1 MANRVA
7 VEFVRNILI
16 QNPNA
21 CSFCD
26 IYDAMTRAACTRS
39 FRNLGHQELSTVGI
53 SFSLQSTNKLDQLIT
68 EVQQSLL
75 TEQQHLQ

>member
-16 QNPNA
+16 QNPDA
-21 CSFCD
+21 STFGD
-26 IYDAMTRAACTRS
+26 IYDAMSRAACTRS

-53 SFSLQSTNKLDQLIT
+53 SFSLLSTNKLEQLIA
-68 EVQQSLL
+68 EVQQSML
-75 TEQQHLQ
+75 TEQRH